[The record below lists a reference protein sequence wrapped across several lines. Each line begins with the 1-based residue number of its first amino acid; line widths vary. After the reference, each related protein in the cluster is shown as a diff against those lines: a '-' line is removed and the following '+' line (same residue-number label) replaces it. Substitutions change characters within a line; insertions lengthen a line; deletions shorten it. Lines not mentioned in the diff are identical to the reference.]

1 MVARGLAFT
10 LTSLLALGVLAGS
23 AEADHRKNPRR
34 AMANDHYYAGPKI
47 VHGVPGLRLFF
58 GDYALSEE
66 EFNALYGAERDFDES
81 YYEPEPAPPVKRKAK
96 PAKRAAVPPVEDSAA
111 EDGSAEET
119 TAAVT
124 PSSKPSRKTKI
135 TQPQGED
142 TEAAKPAAAGLSCDK
157 AGSIVTGYGFSGVKA
172 QSCKGK
178 VYAFNATR
186 DGKSFAI
193 KLDAASGELTEVK
206 KLP

>member
-10 LTSLLALGVLAGS
+10 LTSLLAVGVLAGS
-23 AEADHRKNPRR
+23 AAADHRKNPRR

-66 EFNALYGAERDFDES
+66 EFNALYGTEKDFDES
-81 YYEPEPAPPVKRKAK
+81 YYEPEPAPPVKRKTK
-96 PAKRAAVPPVEDSAA
+96 PLKRAAVPKVEDSATNDNSG
-111 EDGSAEET
+111 EDS
-119 TAAVT
+119 TAAIN
-124 PSSKPSRKTKI
+124 PSRKPANKPKI
-135 TQPQGED
+135 TQPQSEN
-142 TEAAKPAAAGLSCDK
+142 TEAATPKAAALSCDK
-157 AGSIVTGYGFSGVKA
+157 AGSIVTGYGFSSVKA

-186 DGKSFAI
+186 DGKSFAV